1 MELANITFSSLL
13 STFHYWNL
21 AAFKFRITVNDNEHK
36 SNSQLEDHGIYFVS
50 GKNKSTVAVI
60 FLSISNAFYDH

>member
-36 SNSQLEDHGIYFVS
+36 SNSQLVDHGIYFVS

>member
-21 AAFKFRITVNDNEHK
+21 AAFKIRIPVNDNEHK
-36 SNSQLEDHGIYFVS
+36 SNFQLVDHGIYFVN

-60 FLSISNAFYDH
+60 FYVYK

>member
-1 MELANITFSSLL
+1 MELANITFLSLL

-21 AAFKFRITVNDNEHK
+21 AAFKIRIPVNDNEHK
-36 SNSQLEDHGIYFVS
+36 SKCFQLVDHGICFVS

-60 FLSISNAFYDH
+60 FLCL